1 MSLKD
6 LTPEQIETV
15 LMEEYTYEYHP
26 YEYNLEKLRYT
37 ENPDVTRTAVLG
49 GWQDIQDHFSG
60 TPTEV
65 EGLGTVEVID
75 SDGGEG
81 QGEVIYFVMKIS
93 DGDTVRHFRKDG
105 FYASH
110 YGTDWDGSFS
120 EVSAVQRTVTFWE

>member
-6 LTPEQIETV
+6 LTPEQIETI
-15 LMEEYTYEYHP
+15 LMEEYTYDYHP
-26 YEYNLEKLRYT
+26 YEYNAQVMRYA
-37 ENPDVTRTAVLG
+37 ENTAVTREGRLED
-49 GWQDIQDHFSG
+49 WQDVQDHFN
-60 TPTEV
+60 TATEV

-81 QGEVIYFVMKIS
+81 QGEIIYFVMKIS

-110 YGTDWDGSFS
+110 YGTDWDGTFA

>member
-6 LTPEQIETV
+6 LTPEQIEDL
-15 LMEEYTYEYHP
+15 LMGEYTYEYHP
-26 YEYNLEKLRYT
+26 YEYDAQKMRYA
-37 ENPDVTRTAVLG
+37 ENPAVTRTASLS
-49 GWQDIQDHFSG
+49 GWEDVQDHFS
-60 TPTEV
+60 TATEV
-65 EGLGTVEVID
+65 EGLGTVEVIT

-81 QGEVIYFVMKIS
+81 QGEVIYFVLKIS

-105 FYASH
+105 YYASH